1 MINETDGNQFPPHI
15 EKDNKIYVFS
25 TDLCRSLY
33 LEYEKNVFIRGIS
46 AYRFTTPTKLFG
58 NPSTN
63 PSNKCFCTDPQSCL
77 HDGTIE
83 LSACQQGSP
92 VVASTPHFYQGSS
105 KYREDVIGFKPEKTK
120 HETYLDV
127 EPMTGLVLNGR
138 KGIQLNVYVK
148 QNSYIAGLTNIKDV
162 LMPLAWLSES
172 ASLDEEKAED
182 FRWQVQTPVK
192 IGTGTTLAAVV
203 VGSLWTLLAAGAA
216 IFFST

>member
-25 TDLCRSLY
+25 TDLCRTQL
-33 LEYEKNVFIRGIS
+33 LV
-46 AYRFTTPTKLFG
+46 RFL
-58 NPSTN
+58 
-63 PSNKCFCTDPQSCL
+63 
-77 HDGTIE
+77 
-83 LSACQQGSP
+83 GSP

-216 IFFST
+216 IFFCKIDTKDNKQARKYKDNKQARIYKDNKQAKIYKENKQARIN